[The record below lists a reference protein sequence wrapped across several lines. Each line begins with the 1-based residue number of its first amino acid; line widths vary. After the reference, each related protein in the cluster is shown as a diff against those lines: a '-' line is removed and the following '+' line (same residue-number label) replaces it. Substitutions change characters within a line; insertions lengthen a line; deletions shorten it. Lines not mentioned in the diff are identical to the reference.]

1 MNEKGKVMVFSDV
14 FACQVNKWSIVLES
28 FYVYLNQIK
37 VTWEEEEIS
46 IRKIPP
52 KTRL

>member
-1 MNEKGKVMVFSDV
+1 MNEKAKVVIFSDV
-14 FACQVNKWSIVLES
+14 FAYQVEKGSIVLE
-28 FYVYLNQIK
+28 FYIYLTQINI
-37 VTWEEEEIS
+37 TWEEEEIS